1 MENSM
6 VVVVEKKRKARE
18 LTPDGIIELRK
29 ELLRQ
34 ELGKPE
40 PKRPPIREAT
50 AKEKKE
56 AEERRRKIL
65 EREKKIRKAKQEM
78 REREAKKEKKKW
90 MISQSDG
97 HKKKARS
104 RDMKKKPAARTI
116 EELMERRRRSQFF

>member
-1 MENSM
+1 MAIR
-6 VVVVEKKRKARE
+6 VVEKKKAKE
-18 LTPDGIIELRK
+18 LTPDEIIELRK
-29 ELLRQ
+29 ELLRK

-40 PKRPPIREAT
+40 PKRKPIREAT
-50 AKEKKE
+50 DKEKKE
-56 AEERRRKIL
+56 AAERRRKIL

-78 REREAKKEKKKW
+78 REREMKKEKKKW

-116 EELMERRRRSQFF
+116 EELNEWRRRSKFF

>member
-1 MENSM
+1 MAIR
-6 VVVVEKKRKARE
+6 VVEKKRKARE
-18 LTPDGIIELRK
+18 LTPDETKELSK

-34 ELGKPE
+34 ELGKPK

-65 EREKKIRKAKQEM
+65 EREKKIRKAKQDM
-78 REREAKKEKKKW
+78 REREAKKAEKKRR
-90 MISQSDG
+90 ISQSDG

-116 EELMERRRRSQFF
+116 EELNEWRRRSKFF